1 MLMDI
6 HFRKDRILNSCRI
19 YISDIASLDFDV
31 DSFFVRRPE
40 LRVTWDRI
48 NRKTEE
54 VFRVF
59 PALSKQHTSN
69 TSQSP
74 KERHD
79 VVCIVAYLRDHEYF
93 CDAISSIMQ
102 QTRKPDRVVIGVDN
116 AYQDDASQDLQL
128 ASRALESAGIHVSTQ
143 LFRGLNGPYRIFN
156 SIISKMHDTGLIWL
170 HDSDDISHPTRLEK
184 QIAFMDYHQLDI
196 CGSFEL
202 RFDQSRY
209 ELFQYPVN
217 VSRAL
222 LIEPGHCMLWPSSL
236 IKTSLWRKLGG
247 CSDAYRFGADT
258 EFQLRA
264 CFIARMGNLPSFLY
278 ARRRRSNSLT
288 TSTNTG
294 LRSWTRGYINSIYK
308 AEYYQRQM
316 IRSSGNI
323 PVLTPRF
330 SLASDRSS
338 GERFIGELTDNG
350 V

>member
-1 MLMDI
+1 MDI
-6 HFRKDRILNSCRI
+6 QFRKGRLLNSCCI
-19 YISDIASLDFDV
+19 YKSAIARSDSNV
-31 DSFFVRRPE
+31 DNFFIRRPE
-40 LRVTWDRI
+40 FRVTWDTI
-48 NRKTEE
+48 NRKSEDM
-54 VFRVF
+54 FRIRF
-59 PALSKQHTSN
+59 ALSEQFTTQ
-69 TSQSP
+69 TSQAA

-79 VVCIVAYLRDHEYF
+79 VVCVVAYLRDHDYF
-93 CDAISSIMQ
+93 YDAISSILD
-102 QTRKPDRVVIGVDN
+102 QTRKPDRVVIGIDN
-116 AYQDDASQDLQL
+116 AYQDNASQDIQL
-128 ASRALESAGIHVSTQ
+128 ASRALELAGIHVSTEP
-143 LFRGLNGPYRIFN
+143 FAGLNGPYRIFN
-156 SIISKMHDTGLIWL
+156 SIISKMDDTVLLWL

-202 RFDQSRY
+202 RFDQAGY

-222 LIEPGHCMLWPSSL
+222 SIEPGHCMLWPSSL
-236 IKTSLWRKLGG
+236 IKASLWRKLGG

-264 CFIARMGNLPSFLY
+264 CFVARMGNLPSFLY

-288 TSTNTG
+288 TSINTG

-316 IRSSGNI
+316 IRSSGKE

-330 SLASDRSS
+330 SVADGRFG
-338 GERFIGELTDNG
+338 GERCIDTLTDNS